1 MLTLRG
7 GIKRLQLHGQLPSS
21 NIMSVRDLRQHFQF
35 SPRNS
40 IKSMLTAMYASIG
53 GWSMPDQDQPK
64 HNGSH
69 KLINIHCPN
78 AGSVNLSNHLFIMI
92 ISKKIEPIDNVL

>member
-1 MLTLRG
+1 MDR
-7 GIKRLQLHGQLPSS
+7 LPSS

-53 GWSMPDQDQPK
+53 GWSMPDANTVVLHSK
-64 HNGSH
+64 VV
-69 KLINIHCPN
+69 
-78 AGSVNLSNHLFIMI
+78 AGGLDSFDASVDITFKRDGTCTFSWPR
-92 ISKKIEPIDNVL
+92 SR